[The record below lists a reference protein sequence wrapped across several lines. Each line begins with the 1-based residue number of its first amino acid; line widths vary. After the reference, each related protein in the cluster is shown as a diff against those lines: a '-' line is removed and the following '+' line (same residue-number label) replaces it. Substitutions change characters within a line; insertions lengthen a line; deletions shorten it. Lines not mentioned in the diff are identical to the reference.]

1 MENIGKVYDCNIL
14 EAACKHR
21 DDARIINTEIFKTDE
36 TKTIDINSG
45 IKLPADEET
54 AAVTRT
60 PLEMIKTHDS
70 WYFLNGK
77 FYYLKD
83 RLNNF
88 AILNEL
94 IGEELAEYMGIPTV
108 HYALASNEGNI
119 IGILSENFLDGT
131 YTHQQ
136 GLFASRKILREMRK
150 MLTDKNFECDESLR
164 RKYTAMLIKHFYS
177 SLADRNANTYY
188 GICNGKLVFT
198 PTFDYE
204 SSFINPFGETYIDP
218 LINYS
223 FNPESS
229 EFIKENNEY
238 FEEYLEMI
246 KNCNIINILSKV
258 EENHGIRI
266 PNDFVD
272 HYVSFEKN
280 KKEFMKTLGL

>member
-1 MENIGKVYDCNIL
+1 
-14 EAACKHR
+14 
-21 DDARIINTEIFKTDE
+21 
-36 TKTIDINSG
+36 
-45 IKLPADEET
+45 
-54 AAVTRT
+54 
-60 PLEMIKTHDS
+60 
-70 WYFLNGK
+70 
-77 FYYLKD
+77 
-83 RLNNF
+83 
-88 AILNEL
+88 
-94 IGEELAEYMGIPTV
+94 MGIPTI
-108 HYALASNEGNI
+108 HYALASNDNNI

-177 SLADRNANTYY
+177 SLTDRNANTYY

-204 SSFINPFGETYIDP
+204 ASFINPFGETYIDP

-246 KNCNIINILSKV
+246 KNCDIINILSRV